1 MFWGIIMNNP
11 NTWLY
16 IRRALD
22 RTYPSEALRLYCSR
36 SLRKKYIES
45 RASRHISVYILTS
58 WEKAIWT
65 GDIANNKALRSP
77 TSLLKICEPTT

>member
-1 MFWGIIMNNP
+1 MNNP

-22 RTYPSEALRLYCSR
+22 RIYPSEALRLYCSR

-45 RASRHISVYILTS
+45 RASKHISVYILTS
-58 WEKAIWT
+58 
-65 GDIANNKALRSP
+65 
-77 TSLLKICEPTT
+77 